1 MRVQLFRTSPVLVEA
16 PYDGVVQKDMDGASP
31 FTLFI
36 ENMDVAASLRTRFGS
51 KNANVRFVAVEA
63 GSGGNALTVA
73 ITAGPA
79 QVFSVSIVGS
89 DVVVNLRC
97 DAGGR
102 PNQFAS
108 DVVDLLNAD
117 AAFAAVLR
125 ASRALGSDGSAA
137 MEIPDEAVA
146 PTVVMSQTSLSGG
159 TDATDLAGVTIEV
172 SPTGAPEFDGPWFAV
187 PVAEAAFGAPYGLNA
202 GTIGAYTFESQVKG
216 LRVTMEPGAYATSP
230 VVTAIVRKKGGA

>member
-1 MRVQLFRTSPVLVEA
+1 
-16 PYDGVVQKDMDGASP
+16 MDGASP

-51 KNANVRFVAVEA
+51 KNANVRFVAAAA
-63 GSGGNALTVA
+63 GSGGNDHTVA

-79 QVFSVSIVGS
+79 QAFGVSVAGD
-89 DVVVNLRC
+89 DVVIDLRC

-117 AAFAAVLR
+117 ADFAAVLR

-137 MEIPDEAVA
+137 MEIPDEAGD
-146 PTVVMSQTSLSGG
+146 PTVVMAATNLSGG
-159 TDATDLAGVTIEV
+159 VDAAEIGGATVEV
-172 SPTGAPEFDGPWFAV
+172 SPTGAPEFAGPWFE
-187 PVAEAAFGAPYGLNA
+187 VAAASAAFSAPYGLGA
-202 GTIGAYTFESQVKG
+202 GTMGAYTFDIPVKG
-216 LRVTMEPGAYATSP
+216 LRVTLAAGAYASAP
-230 VVTAIVRKKGGA
+230 VVSAIVVKKGV